1 MSENNTVNSIANGF
15 NAARKI
21 YKIKNTSVR
30 NDYSTTVNQSIV
42 SYVIEA
48 LQVICDY
55 SPENGKQFLREV
67 INKSN
72 LYNNTYLG
80 LRDHVYDTYNQ
91 KITVKNLARTLE
103 IIHPVLQN
111 RNKLIVEKI
120 LKIYEIINS

>member
-21 YKIKNTSVR
+21 YKIKSTTSR
-30 NDYSTTVNQSIV
+30 SDYSTTVNRSIV
-42 SYVIEA
+42 PYVIEA

-55 SPENGKQFLREV
+55 SPENSKKFLREI

-103 IIHPVLQN
+103 IINPVLQN
-111 RNKLIVEKI
+111 QNKLIVEKI

>member
-55 SPENGKQFLREV
+55 SPENSKKFLREI

-80 LRDHVYDTYNQ
+80 LRNHVYDTYNQ
-91 KITVKNLARTLE
+91 KMTVKNLARTLE
-103 IIHPVLQN
+103 IINPVLQN
-111 RNKLIVEKI
+111 QNKLIVEKI